1 MRGRLELS
9 SARRAH
15 RLSQKTKTSCGHL
28 LPIRGMSPGY
38 GTQALLGRS
47 WQMCWEWL
55 TPNVR
60 IFVTPPL
67 AIHSC
72 GVRTAF
78 FRIQDRISSTPT
90 HLRDQ
95 MHSLCKLD
103 LELLGQWGVGVNT
116 EQGWMQMAPCSTQQG
131 GPTQDS
137 GCVILSLSL
146 CSSHTALFSQE
157 RVSLP
162 PTNAQ
167 LLREGGR
174 KAHG

>member
-1 MRGRLELS
+1 MGVRGRLELS

-15 RLSQKTKTSCGHL
+15 RFSQKTKTSWGHL

-47 WQMCWEWL
+47 WQICWEWL
-55 TPNVR
+55 TPDVR

-72 GVRTAF
+72 GIRTAF
-78 FRIQDRISSTPT
+78 FRIQDRLSSTPT

-95 MHSLCKLD
+95 MHSFCKLD

-116 EQGWMQMAPCSTQQG
+116 EQG
-131 GPTQDS
+131 
-137 GCVILSLSL
+137 
-146 CSSHTALFSQE
+146 
-157 RVSLP
+157 
-162 PTNAQ
+162 
-167 LLREGGR
+167 
-174 KAHG
+174 